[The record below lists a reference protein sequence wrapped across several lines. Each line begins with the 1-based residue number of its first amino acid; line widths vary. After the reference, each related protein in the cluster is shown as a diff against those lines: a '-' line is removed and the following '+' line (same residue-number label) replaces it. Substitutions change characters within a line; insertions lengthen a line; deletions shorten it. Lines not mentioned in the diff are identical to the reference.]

1 MLVRAPLVKT
11 QQHGSIRVVDLTP
24 VVMARRRFGLP
35 KEGLVPFEAA
45 WNVSDA
51 NDRPYA
57 FHYVSGVALTD
68 FEQRRLDRLI
78 REASKNNLAFALRTT
93 RDRDLPPCLIRLAMA

>member
-24 VVMARRRFGLP
+24 VVMTRRRFGLP

-51 NDRPYA
+51 DDRPYA
-57 FHYVSGVALTD
+57 FHCVSGVALTD
-68 FEQRRLDRLI
+68 FEQRHEQIKQGDLQEQPCVWFTVFPR
-78 REASKNNLAFALRTT
+78 NLT
-93 RDRDLPPCLIRLAMA
+93 